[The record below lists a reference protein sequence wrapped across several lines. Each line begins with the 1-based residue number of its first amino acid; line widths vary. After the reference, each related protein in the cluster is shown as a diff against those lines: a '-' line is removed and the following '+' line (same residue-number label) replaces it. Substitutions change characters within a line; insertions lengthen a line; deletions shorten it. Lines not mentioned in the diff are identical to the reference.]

1 MILTFFTESA
11 KINTMHNNFLEN
23 LPIILH
29 NFQKIVFI
37 NTDFDGRL
45 LSNMRLV
52 KNRYDKPLQSFFFGG
67 ILT

>member
-23 LPIILH
+23 MSIVIH
-29 NFQKIVFI
+29 NFPKNVFI
-37 NTDFDGRL
+37 ITDFDGRL

>member
-29 NFQKIVFI
+29 NFQKMF
-37 NTDFDGRL
+37 L
-45 LSNMRLV
+45 LL
-52 KNRYDKPLQSFFFGG
+52 P
-67 ILT
+67 ILTGGCFQICDWLKIGMTSHCKVFSLEEY